1 MRVPSEQ
8 RSTSRSGPHVY
19 KPVSDRDSFQPA
31 HAARDGG
38 PPANTGHILFYEGL
52 VGVKACVA
60 NDLTETISA
69 TARELRAAAQHS
81 QA

>member
-38 PPANTGHILFYEGL
+38 RPANFGNMLFYEGL

-60 NDLTETISA
+60 NDLTGIISA
-69 TARELRAAAQHS
+69 TALELQHS